1 MSKSTIESNHA
12 LKNVREAIANNRL
25 ENLKVNKDLI
35 DRVTKA
41 CENNEQLD
49 FEKLIDEFVNQ
60 STKYCPVITNRS

>member
-1 MSKSTIESNHA
+1 MAKATSPESKLA
-12 LKNVREAIANNRL
+12 LKNVREAIANNRI

-49 FEKLIDEFVNQ
+49 FEKLIDEFVTPN
-60 STKYCPVITNRS
+60 